1 MEVKTSQGS
10 GDTAVMAVS
19 QNVPSPPP
27 PKIRAKVTNGET
39 KGGTQITGPEQAAC

>member
-19 QNVPSPPP
+19 QNIPSPP
-27 PKIRAKVTNGET
+27 AKNQG
-39 KGGTQITGPEQAAC
+39 KGDK